1 MIVKAFKN
9 KWFIAFIVIGSIIGA
24 IIGFIG
30 SEMHARKIAAAQRI
44 QIVDY
49 YNPDRLYI
57 NGIEDTLLKK
67 EYLSFE
73 NDTVYPK
80 AINFK
85 SSAIKTTQK
94 LYALDIT
101 KDSSLVLVARENDN
115 PTMADPRY
123 TELWVWRNHVIFKK

>member
-1 MIVKAFKN
+1 MFQAFKN
-9 KWFIAFIVIGSIIGA
+9 KWFIGFIVIGSIVGG
-24 IIGFIG
+24 IIGIIG
-30 SEMHARKIAAAQRI
+30 SEMHARKIATAQRI
-44 QIVDY
+44 QLVDY

-57 NGIEDTLLKK
+57 SGIEDTLLKK
-67 EYLSFE
+67 EYLLFE

-80 AINFK
+80 ALNFK

-94 LYALDIT
+94 LYALDFT

-123 TELWVWRNHVIFKK
+123 TELWVWRNHVIIKK